1 MLAYS
6 VPSNASFTRRG
17 FVLAAAASVGC
28 ARRKGRGFPGYAF
41 ISDAG
46 ARTVSAVDL
55 TSFVLARQ
63 IGMEAAPSAIVSSLL
78 RPAAYVLI
86 PETGAVCEIDA
97 AKLAV
102 VRKSRAGNPAV
113 SMRSDADGKSLWILQ
128 PRALVRLDANHLR
141 TAQSIALPG
150 VAGDFDLTSDGH
162 AAVTFQQDRRIA
174 LIKLATGAIEHLAGA
189 GCEPSMVRFQPDG
202 KQVVIGSRAD
212 RSMTIFD
219 TASGRIAVR
228 LPLPIE
234 PLNAC
239 YESVRRPTFRHRHGH
254 GRGGHRLSLPDRSRR
269 DHSRRK
275 RARRT
280 GRLRHAVVPF
290 RSQPNDRE
298 RDRARYRHPQA
309 GRLYRGRS
317 AAAPHPHHPRQ
328 SLRAGA
334 ELAVRQHGL
343 FAWQPS
349 PSAATAP
356 TLPPSSP
363 WFQWES
369 SP

>member
-63 IGMEAAPSAIVSSLL
+63 IGMDAAPSAIVPSVL

-102 VRKSRAGNPAV
+102 VRKSRAGNPAL
-113 SMRSDADGKSLWILQ
+113 SMRPDPDGKSLWILQ
-128 PRALVRLDANHLR
+128 LRALVRLDANHLR

-150 VAGDFDLTSDGH
+150 VAGDFDLTADGH

-239 YESVRRPTFRHRHGH
+239 Y
-254 GRGGHRLSLPDRSRR
+254 D
-269 DHSRRK
+269 
-275 RARRT
+275 
-280 GRLRHAVVPF
+280 
-290 RSQPNDRE
+290 
-298 RDRARYRHPQA
+298 
-309 GRLYRGRS
+309 
-317 AAAPHPHHPRQ
+317 
-328 SLRAGA
+328 
-334 ELAVRQHGL
+334 
-343 FAWQPS
+343 
-349 PSAATAP
+349 
-356 TLPPSSP
+356 
-363 WFQWES
+363 
-369 SP
+369 